1 MRWTTD
7 KIRQSFLDFFAVRG
21 HQVVP
26 SASLIPKGD
35 PTLLFVNAGMVPF
48 KDYFLGVRTAPNARV
63 VDCQKCLRISG
74 KHNDLEA
81 VGRDSYHHTFFEM
94 LGNWSFGDYYKAEAI
109 AFHWE
114 LVTKVWE
121 IPAERL
127 WATIYKDDDEAED
140 AWLRLKVLPKDR
152 ILRFGEKDNF
162 WEMGETG
169 PCGPCSEIHIDREP
183 ERGYPIEHPGKA
195 CDQKAHPG
203 THCAV
208 NVDGCSRFIELG
220 NLVFIQYN
228 RDAAGKL
235 TPLPM
240 KHVDTGTGLE
250 RVAAVLQSL
259 ETGKYLG
266 NYDID
271 LFQKIIADIRKAVW
285 LAGGQDYGQS
295 AMLDISYRAIADHA
309 RAISFLI
316 ADGLRPGNND
326 REYVLRRLIRRA
338 VAHGQKLGLKPSFL
352 PLVCAGGVVDVEGS
366 DTTFGGVVG
375 AMRAAYPDLGQQ
387 VVQIQIVTTEE
398 GTRFGDTLDR
408 GLETLKAEVYNVQME
423 YINAGTKGL
432 PVAAALALK
441 GMRRDEVVSRK
452 VKLTLPDEVAFK
464 LYDTYGFPLDLTQD
478 VLREQGISVDV
489 AGFDVLMEEQ
499 RVRSR
504 IVRRGLQGIAS
515 GSAQFDHESPASRF
529 VGEHRYEAESEVL
542 LFQSIGDIHQL
553 VVAETPFYPEGGGQA
568 GDRGVIETESG
579 AIFEVIDTKKSG
591 RTILHV
597 GRMLRGDHS
606 DFLNRARVKLRIDRE
621 RRDASMLN
629 HSATHILHYALR
641 DILSKDVHQAGS
653 MVAPERLR
661 FDFSHNGP
669 VAAGDLATIEEEINA
684 RIRENAE
691 VVTEEMAYDDAL
703 KAGALAFFGDKYGDV
718 VRVVRMGDF
727 STELCGGTHVQ
738 RTGDV
743 GLFKL
748 ESEGGV
754 AAGVRRIEAFTGQGA
769 LDAIR
774 RREKILED
782 IGGQLGAR
790 DGAAVE
796 RLEKLLAR
804 EKELEKKLRTLEQKL
819 VNGATIGGADAE
831 KVREVNGVK
840 IVTRKV
846 EGVEAKSLR
855 EMADRLRQKYGSAVV
870 AIGSDLGDNKAA
882 LLVAVTADLAKRIKA
897 GDIVKEIAPIIGGT
911 GGGRPDF
918 AQAGGRD
925 ASKLDEA
932 LERIAIL
939 V

>member
-7 KIRQSFLDFFAVRG
+7 NIRRSFLDFFHERG
-21 HQVVP
+21 HQIVP
-26 SASLIPKGD
+26 SASLIPQGD
-35 PTLLFVNAGMVPF
+35 PTLLFTNAGMVPF
-48 KDYFLGVRTAPNARV
+48 KDYFLGVRTAPYRRV

-109 AFHWE
+109 KFHWE

-127 WATIYKDDDEAED
+127 WATVYKDDDEAEQ
-140 AWLRLKVLPKDR
+140 AWLELKVLPKDR

-169 PCGPCSEIHIDREP
+169 PCGPCSEIHIDRGLEAAV
-183 ERGYPIEHPGKA
+183 G
-195 CDQKAHPG
+195 C
-203 THCAV
+203 THQGVDCAV

-259 ETGKYLG
+259 ETGRYLG

-271 LFQKIIADIRKAVW
+271 VFQTIIRAIDAVAETRRE
-285 LAGGQDYGQS
+285 LASRGAIVPEVGS
-295 AMLDISYRAIADHA
+295 TSFRAIADHS

-316 ADGLRPGNND
+316 ADGVRPGNSD

-338 VAHGQKLGLKPSFL
+338 ARHGRYLYIYKPFLGRICRE
-352 PLVCAGGVVDVEGS
+352 VIEVMG
-366 DTTFGGVVG
+366 
-375 AMRAAYPDLGQQ
+375 AAYPELRDQAKLIVQ
-387 VVQIQIVTTEE
+387 VVTEE
-398 GTRFGDTLDR
+398 EERFGEMLDR
-408 GLETLKAEVYNVQME
+408 GLELIRKERNHLKETENGVLR
-423 YINAGTKGL
+423 G
-432 PVAAALALK
+432 
-441 GMRRDEVVSRK
+441 D
-452 VKLTLPDEVAFK
+452 VAFK
-464 LYDTYGFPLDLTQD
+464 LHDTYGFPLDLTQD
-478 VLREQGISVDV
+478 ILREDGFTVDV
-489 AGFDVLMEEQ
+489 AGFERLMDEQ
-499 RVRSR
+499 RK
-504 IVRRGLQGIAS
+504 RGRAARKDDLSASAIALL
-515 GSAQFDHESPASRF
+515 ARVKSRF
-529 VGEHRYEAESEVL
+529 LGEHRYEGESEVL
-542 LFQSIGDIHQL
+542 LCQSLGDIHQL
-553 VVAETPFYPEGGGQA
+553 VVAETPFYPEGGGQV

-591 RTILHV
+591 NTILHV
-597 GRMLRGDHS
+597 GRILRGDRS
-606 DFLNRARVKLRIDRE
+606 EFLNRARVKLRIDRE
-621 RRDASMLN
+621 RRDAAMIN

-669 VAAGDLATIEEEINA
+669 VGAGDLATIEEEINA

-691 VVTEEMAYDDAL
+691 VVTEEMAYDEAL

-727 STELCGGTHVQ
+727 STELCGGTHVR

-769 LDAIR
+769 MEAIR

-790 DGAAVE
+790 DAAALD
-796 RLEKLLAR
+796 RLEKLIAR
-804 EKELEKKLRTLEQKL
+804 EKELEKKLRALEQKL
-819 VNGATIGGADAE
+819 VAGATTGSADAE
-831 KVREVNGVK
+831 KVREANGVK

-846 EGVEAKSLR
+846 AGVEAKSLR
-855 EMADRLRQKYGSAVV
+855 EMADRMRQKYGSAVV
-870 AIGSDLGDNKAA
+870 AIGSDLGDDRAA
-882 LLVAVTADLAKRIKA
+882 LIVAVTPDLAERIKA
-897 GDIVKEIAPIIGGT
+897 GDIVKQLAPMIGGT

-932 LERIAIL
+932 LERIASL

>member
-7 KIRQSFLDFFAVRG
+7 KIRQSFLDFFAARH

-26 SASLIPKGD
+26 SAPLIPKGD

-48 KDYFLGVRTAPNARV
+48 KDYFLGVRTAPHARV

-109 AFHWE
+109 TFHWE

-127 WATIYKDDDEAED
+127 WATIYKDDDEAEE
-140 AWLRLKVLPKDR
+140 AWLKLKVLPKDR
-152 ILRFGEKDNF
+152 ILRFSEKDNF

-183 ERGYPIEHPGKA
+183 ELSWPADRVGQA
-195 CDQKAHPG
+195 CDQKAHPD
-203 THCAV
+203 HKCAV
-208 NVDGCSRFIELG
+208 NVEGCSRFIELG

-250 RVAAVLQSL
+250 RVAAVMQSL
-259 ETGKYLG
+259 ETGKLLG
-266 NYDID
+266 NYETDNFRAI
-271 LFQKIIADIRKAVW
+271 LERIKA
-285 LAGGQDYGQS
+285 LQRASKQEPLPGKYLS
-295 AMLDISYRAIADHA
+295 LEASSRAIADHS
-309 RAISFLI
+309 RAVSFLI
-316 ADGLRPGNND
+316 ADGLKPSNTERG
-326 REYVLRRLIRRA
+326 YVLRRLIRRA
-338 VAHGQKLGLKPSFL
+338 LTHGSFLGLYEPFL
-352 PLVCAGGVVDVEGS
+352 ADVCETVIAQMGI
-366 DTTFGGVVG
+366 
-375 AMRAAYPDLGQQ
+375 AYKELQEHRTEIIEEVKREEERFRVTLNHGLMLIGTKISQLDNPDLDL
-387 VVQIQIVTTEE
+387 VP
-398 GTRFGDTLDR
+398 GDFVF
-408 GLETLKAEVYNVQME
+408 E
-423 YINAGTKGL
+423 
-432 PVAAALALK
+432 
-441 GMRRDEVVSRK
+441 
-452 VKLTLPDEVAFK
+452 
-464 LYDTYGFPLDLTQD
+464 LYDTYGFPLDLTED
-478 VLREQGISVDV
+478 VFRSEGYKVDV
-489 AGFDVLMEEQ
+489 AGFNRLMEEQ
-499 RVRSR
+499 RE
-504 IVRRGLQGIAS
+504 RGRAARKDDVAAPEIMLDAGVK
-515 GSAQFDHESPASRF
+515 SRF

-542 LFQSIGDIHQL
+542 AAEASDEGRLG
-553 VVAETPFYPEGGGQA
+553 VVAAETPFYPEGGGQV
-568 GDRGVIETESG
+568 GDRGVIETASG
-579 AIFEVIDTKKSG
+579 ALLEVTDARKHNGS
-591 RTILHV
+591 ILHI
-597 GRMLRGDHS
+597 GRILRGEPG
-606 DFLNRARVKLRIDRE
+606 DFANGARVKLRIDRE

-819 VNGATIGGADAE
+819 VNGATAGSTDAE
-831 KVREVNGVK
+831 KVRDVNGVK

-932 LERIAIL
+932 LERIATL

>member
-7 KIRQSFLDFFAVRG
+7 EIRKSFLKFFEARG

-26 SASLIPKGD
+26 SAPLIPKGD

-48 KDYFLGVRTAPNARV
+48 KDYFLGVRTAPHARV

-127 WATIYKDDDEAED
+127 WATIYKDDDEAEQ
-140 AWLRLKVLPKDR
+140 AWLELKVLPKDR

-183 ERGYPIEHPGKA
+183 ELSCPTDRVGQA
-195 CDQKAHPG
+195 CDQKAHPD
-203 THCAV
+203 HKCAV
-208 NVDGCSRFIELG
+208 NVEGCSRFIELG

-259 ETGKYLG
+259 EESKRLGKNVVLG
-266 NYDID
+266 NYEID
-271 LFQKIIADIRKAVW
+271 VFEAIIRKIEFHQREC
-285 LAGGQDYGQS
+285 AGMRRESDSQFARKFSGVVRYGS
-295 AMLDISYRAIADHA
+295 IPDADISYRAIADHA
-309 RAISFLI
+309 RAITFLI
-316 ADGLRPGNND
+316 SDGVSPGSNGAG
-326 REYVLRRLIRRA
+326 YVLRRLIRRA
-338 VAHGQKLGLKPSFL
+338 IRHGRRLGIISYFL
-352 PLVCAGGVVDVEGS
+352 SDVCAAGVIPAYS
-366 DTTFGGVVG
+366 Q
-375 AMRAAYPDLGQQ
+375 AYPELDATRA
-387 VVQIQIVTTEE
+387 VIISEVEAEE
-398 GTRFGDTLDR
+398 RRFFQTLDR
-408 GLETLKAEVYNVQME
+408 GLDLIAEWSD
-423 YINAGTKGL
+423 
-432 PVAAALALK
+432 
-441 GMRRDEVVSRK
+441 RRRTITSTVF
-452 VKLTLPDEVAFK
+452 PGEVAFQ
-464 LYDTYGFPLDLTQD
+464 LHDTYGFPIDLTQD
-478 VLREQGISVDV
+478 ILREDGFTVDV
-489 AGFDVLMEEQ
+489 AGFERLMEEQ
-499 RVRSR
+499 RE
-504 IVRRGLQGIAS
+504 RGRAARKDDAS
-515 GSAQFDHESPASRF
+515 APEIMLSAGVKSRF
-529 VGEHRYEAESEVL
+529 VGEHRYDTESEIL
-542 LFQSIGDIHQL
+542 AAEAGDDGRL
-553 VVAETPFYPEGGGQA
+553 TVVAAETPFYPEGGGQV
-568 GDRGVIETESG
+568 GDRGVIETASG
-579 AIFEVIDTKKSG
+579 ALLEVTDARKHDGS
-591 RTILHV
+591 ILHI
-597 GRMLRGDHS
+597 GRILRGEPG
-606 DFLNRARVKLRIDRE
+606 DFAPRTRVKLRIDRE

-669 VAAGDLATIEEEINA
+669 VGAGDLATIEEEINA

-819 VNGATIGGADAE
+819 VNGATTGSADAE
-831 KVREVNGVK
+831 KVRTVNGVK

-932 LERIAIL
+932 LERIATL

>member
-7 KIRQSFLDFFAVRG
+7 KIRQSFLDFFAARG

-26 SASLIPKGD
+26 SAPLIPKGD

-48 KDYFLGVRTAPNARV
+48 KDYFLGVRTAPHARV

-127 WATIYKDDDEAED
+127 WATIYKDDDEAEE
-140 AWLRLKVLPKDR
+140 AWLKLKVLPKDR

-183 ERGYPIEHPGKA
+183 ELGYPTEHPGKA

-203 THCAV
+203 HKCAV
-208 NVDGCSRFIELG
+208 NVEGCPRFIELG

-250 RVAAVLQSL
+250 RVAAVMQSL
-259 ETGKYLG
+259 ETGRYLG

-271 LFQKIIADIRKAVW
+271 LFEKIITRISEIVFTE
-285 LAGGQDYGQS
+285 GGAHGYPD
-295 AMLDISYRAIADHA
+295 AIEKINVCHRAIADHA
-309 RAISFLI
+309 RAIAFLV
-316 ADGLRPGNND
+316 ADGLQPGNSD

-338 VAHGQKLGLKPSFL
+338 TRRGRYLGIHRPFL
-352 PLVCAGGVVDVEGS
+352 ARVCASVVANMSGTYPELETQAERIAS
-366 DTTFGGVVG
+366 VVTG
-375 AMRAAYPDLGQQ
+375 
-387 VVQIQIVTTEE
+387 EE
-398 GTRFGDTLDR
+398 VRF
-408 GLETLKAEVYNVQME
+408 LETLERGLHLIQGEKSRLV
-423 YINAGTKGL
+423 IDHNASFRGWRERGEPK
-432 PVAAALALK
+432 PVFSGK
-441 GMRRDEVVSRK
+441 
-452 VKLTLPDEVAFK
+452 TAFT

-478 VLREQGISVDV
+478 ILQEENITVDV
-489 AGFDVLMEEQ
+489 EEFERLMHEQ
-499 RVRSR
+499 RE
-504 IVRRGLQGIAS
+504 RGRAARLHVGEISLGASAVIRAPQSKFVGAHTYTVESKILSSPEAAS
-515 GSAQFDHESPASRF
+515 G
-529 VGEHRYEAESEVL
+529 L
-542 LFQSIGDIHQL
+542 LF
-553 VVAETPFYPEGGGQA
+553 VAETPFYPEGGGQV
-568 GDRGVIETESG
+568 GDRGVIQTESG
-579 AIFEVIDTKKSG
+579 TIAEVVDTRREHGS
-591 RTILHV
+591 IAHV
-597 GRMLRGDHS
+597 YRLLRGDLH
-606 DFLNRARVKLRIDRE
+606 DLRVGAHVKLRIDRE

-684 RIRENAE
+684 RIRENAQ

-703 KAGALAFFGDKYGDV
+703 KAGALAFFGDKYGDI

-774 RREKILED
+774 RREKILDD

-804 EKELEKKLRTLEQKL
+804 ERELEKKLRTLEQKL
-819 VNGATIGGADAE
+819 VNGATTGNADAE
-831 KVREVNGVK
+831 KVLEVNGVK

-870 AIGSDLGDNKAA
+870 AIGSDLGENKAA

-932 LERIAIL
+932 LERIATL

>member
-7 KIRQSFLDFFAVRG
+7 KIRQSFLDFFAERR
-21 HQVVP
+21 HQIVP

-35 PTLLFVNAGMVPF
+35 PTLLFTNAGMVPF
-48 KDYFLGVRTAPNARV
+48 KDYFLGVRTAPSPRV

-109 AFHWE
+109 KWHWE
-114 LVTKVWE
+114 LVTTVWE

-127 WATIYKDDDEAED
+127 WATVYKDDDEAEQV
-140 AWLRLKVLPKDR
+140 WLGLKVLPKDR

-169 PCGPCSEIHIDREP
+169 PCGPCSEFHIDREP
-183 ERGYPIEHPGKA
+183 TLGYATDRPGQA
-195 CDQKAHPG
+195 CDQKSHPDEKCG
-203 THCAV
+203 V

-228 RDAAGKL
+228 RDASGKL

-250 RVAAVLQSL
+250 RVAAVMQSL
-259 ETGKYLG
+259 ETGRYLG

-271 LFQKIIADIRKAVW
+271 VFQKIIGTIEHFVHLHGEQTRLNESPIARKLLGVFLYRQNEEADV
-285 LAGGQDYGQS
+285 
-295 AMLDISYRAIADHA
+295 SYRAIADHS
-309 RAISFLI
+309 RAITFLI
-316 ADGLRPGNND
+316 ADGVIPGNTGPG
-326 REYVLRRLIRRA
+326 YVLRRLIRRA
-338 VAHGQKLGLKPSFL
+338 IRHGRRLGIIGWFL
-352 PLVCAGGVVDVEGS
+352 SDVCVKGVVPAFEG
-366 DTTFGGVVG
+366 
-375 AMRAAYPDLGQQ
+375 AYPQLRFAQDK
-387 VVQIQIVTTEE
+387 IVMEVHGEE
-398 GTRFGDTLDR
+398 KRFFETFDR
-408 GLETLKAEVYNVQME
+408 GLDLLNSWREVF
-423 YINAGTKGL
+423 L
-432 PVAAALALK
+432 PGA
-441 GMRRDEVVSRK
+441 
-452 VKLTLPDEVAFK
+452 TLPGEVAFK
-464 LYDTYGFPLDLTQD
+464 LYDTYGFPLDLTEDILLEDGIKVD
-478 VLREQGISVDV
+478 VLGFEQ
-489 AGFDVLMEEQ
+489 LMEEQ
-499 RVRSR
+499 RERGR
-504 IVRRGLQGIAS
+504 AARREETVGPEILIGAGLK
-515 GSAQFDHESPASRF
+515 SRF
-529 VGEHRYEAESEVL
+529 VGDHRYDAESEIVASRIDKASENDPSPIL
-542 LFQSIGDIHQL
+542 TVIT
-553 VVAETPFYPEGGGQA
+553 AETPFYPEGGGQV
-568 GDRGVIETESG
+568 GDRGAIETDNGGVVEVVNSVKDG
-579 AIFEVIDTKKSG
+579 QAIVHYG
-591 RTILHV
+591 RLLHGDPREFNP
-597 GRMLRGDHS
+597 GRK
-606 DFLNRARVKLRIDRE
+606 VKLRIDRE
-621 RRDASMLN
+621 RRDASMNN

-669 VAAGDLATIEEEINA
+669 VSAGDLATIEEEINA

-691 VVTEEMAYDDAL
+691 VRTEEMAYDDAL

-727 STELCGGTHVQ
+727 STELCGGTHVR

-769 LDAIR
+769 LESIR

-782 IGGQLGAR
+782 IGGHLGAR
-790 DGAAVE
+790 DAAALD
-796 RLEKLLAR
+796 RLEKLIAR
-804 EKELEKKLRTLEQKL
+804 EKDLEKKLRALEQKL
-819 VNGATIGGADAE
+819 VAGATTGSADAE
-831 KVREVNGVK
+831 KVREANGVK

-882 LLVAVTADLAKRIKA
+882 LLVAVTPDLANRIKA
-897 GDIVKEIAPIIGGT
+897 GDIVKELAPMIGGT

-932 LERIAIL
+932 LERIASL